1 PSHLRQVSQEPGNA
15 RCSGRSLEWDCLWDQ
30 NARSRVQTQSTK
42 RKPDFIR
49 TANNG
54 SFYTTNRANCPESF
68 HGDAF
73 TYYPK
78 HRSRRAAGHAQCE
91 RDFSFCSVHSPP
103 RFHCDLSIRDRLST
117 PAISCRRYNSQRQPL
132 THFIIRAT
140 HSLLPA

>member
-1 PSHLRQVSQEPGNA
+1 
-15 RCSGRSLEWDCLWDQ
+15 
-30 NARSRVQTQSTK
+30 

-140 HSLLPA
+140 HSLLPARQHEKSRLFDDNRGFLRSPHFRELFPLRSSSTFDA